1 MGMQLQNRKI
11 ILGITGGIAAYKSCE
26 LARLLIKQGADVHV
40 VMTEA
45 AKKLVSKTTLEALT
59 GNKVADNIFSDAEN
73 IDHISLGANADLILT
88 APCTA
93 NTIAK
98 FAAGMADNMLTAV
111 TLAAPCLKIIAPAM
125 NSRMYLN
132 PATQDNIAL
141 LRKRGFYVIEPAK
154 GELACGEIATG
165 RMREPAEICAIV
177 CALLNNQVLTF
188 SKETLLP
195 PPEAPLE
202 LTQTKLL
209 PKAAGAGKKVLIT
222 AGPTEEPIDPVRV
235 LTNKSSGKMGYALAA
250 AAAARGAD
258 VTLVSGPVSLQVPA
272 NVKVIKVKT
281 AQDMFLAVTDRAKDN
296 DIVIGC
302 AAVSDYRV
310 EKVSD
315 KKIKKQE
322 NKEELTLKLVKNPDI
337 IATVGHLEQKRPFTV
352 GFAAETDNIENYAKE
367 KIVKKNLDLIILND
381 VSKQDIGFNSD
392 FNAVTVFDKEGKVAS
407 FPKMSK
413 EVLSGLIMDL
423 ILEIDKKA

>member
-45 AKKLVSKTTLEALT
+45 AEKLVSKTTLEALT

-154 GELACGEIATG
+154 GELACGEIANG

-195 PPEAPLE
+195 PPDAPLE

-235 LTNKSSGKMGYALAA
+235 LTNRSSGKMGYALAA
-250 AAAARGAD
+250 AAAARGAE
-258 VTLVSGPVSLQVPA
+258 VTLVSGPVSLQAPA
-272 NVKVIKVKT
+272 GVKVIQVKT
-281 AQDMFLAVTDRAKDN
+281 AQDMLLAVTDRVKDN
-296 DIVIGC
+296 DIFIGC

-381 VSKQDIGFNSD
+381 VSKKDIGFNSD
-392 FNAVTVFDKEGKVAS
+392 FNAVTVFDKEGKIAS

-413 EVLSGLIMDL
+413 EVLSGLLMDL
-423 ILEIDKKA
+423 VLEINKKA

>member
-40 VMTEA
+40 VMTQA
-45 AKKLVSKTTLEALT
+45 AQKLVSKTALEALT
-59 GNKVADNIFSDAEN
+59 GHEVATEIFADAKN
-73 IDHISLGANADLILT
+73 IDHIALGADADLILT

-141 LRKRGFYVIEPAK
+141 LRKRGFYVIEPAA

-165 RMREPAEICAIV
+165 RMREPHEICAIV
-177 CALLNNQVLTF
+177 CALLNNEVLTF
-188 SKETLLP
+188 TKGTLLP
-195 PPEAPLE
+195 PPDAPLE

-209 PKAAGAGKKVLIT
+209 PKAVGAGKKVLIT

-235 LTNKSSGKMGYALAA
+235 LTNRSSGKMGYALAA

-258 VTLVSGPVSLQVPA
+258 VTLVSGPVSITAPQG
-272 NVKVIKVKT
+272 VKIIKVKT
-281 AQDMFLAVTDRAKDN
+281 AQEMFLAVTEHAKDN

-310 EKVSD
+310 EKIAE
-315 KKIKKQE
+315 KKIKKQDD
-322 NKEELTLKLVKNPDI
+322 KDELTLKLVKNPDI
-337 IATVGHLEQKRPFTV
+337 IATVGHMEHKRPFTV
-352 GFAAETDNIENYAKE
+352 GFAAETDNTEAYAKE
-367 KIVKKNLDLIILND
+367 KIAKKNLDLIVLND
-381 VSKQDIGFNSD
+381 VSQKDIGFNSN
-392 FNAVTVFDKEGKVAS
+392 FNAVTVFDREGKAAS

-413 EVLSGLIMDL
+413 DVLSGVLMDL
-423 ILEIDKKA
+423 IFEMSKKA